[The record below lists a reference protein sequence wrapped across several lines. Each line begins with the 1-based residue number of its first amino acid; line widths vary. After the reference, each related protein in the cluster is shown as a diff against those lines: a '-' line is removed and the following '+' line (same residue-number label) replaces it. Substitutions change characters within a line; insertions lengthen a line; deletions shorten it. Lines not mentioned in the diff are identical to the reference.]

1 MMKTD
6 KNFRL
11 SKTTKRILATLSGDK
26 QIEYKNLMIQ
36 SQLHSAKVKT
46 QKLKTDKSTKN
57 DAA

>member
-1 MMKTD
+1 MKPD

-46 QKLKTDKSTKN
+46 QKLKTDKPTKN

>member
-1 MMKTD
+1 MMKPD

-36 SQLHSAKVKT
+36 SQLHSVKVKT
-46 QKLKTDKSTKN
+46 QKLKTDKPTKN

>member
-1 MMKTD
+1 MMKPD

-26 QIEYKNLMIQ
+26 QNEYKNLMIQ
-36 SQLHSAKVKT
+36 SQLHSTKVRT
-46 QKLKTDKSTKN
+46 QKLKTDKPTKN